1 MIYLP
6 IVISLIVILIIV
18 FPIIM
23 KASDL
28 EDEDPNNPTEPR
40 KVLLYILAYT
50 VVPTVVCLIVFA
62 LFK

>member
-1 MIYLP
+1 MKYLP
-6 IVISLIVILIIV
+6 IIISLIVILIID

-28 EDEDPNNPTEPR
+28 EDEDPNTPTETR

-50 VVPTVVCLIVFA
+50 VVPTVVCLIVFGF
-62 LFK
+62 FK